1 MVLELDNES
10 FQTEVLHSKIPAIVD
25 FWASWCGPCR
35 MMAPVYEELSKD
47 YTGKLKFTKI
57 STEDYPE
64 PAELNSITGIPCLI
78 IFHHGKEVDRIVGF
92 TPKAILKQKI
102 DAVLAKVR

>member
-1 MVLELDNES
+1 MVLELNNET
-10 FQTEVLHSKIPAIVD
+10 FQTEVMHSKTPAIVD

-35 MMAPVYEELSKD
+35 MMAPVYEELSGE

-64 PAELNSITGIPCLI
+64 PAEEHGVTGIPCLI
-78 IFHHGKEVDRIVGF
+78 IFNHGKEVDRIVGF
-92 TPKAILKQKI
+92 APKPVLKQKI
-102 DAVLAKVR
+102 DAVLLKVK